1 MDTLFFWASKI
12 IWALISPDSLLLFLF
27 VLGMLLLNTRRRAWG
42 HRLLIICCTS
52 LAVIAF
58 FPVGEWFIYPLEKR
72 FAVQPTLPAHVD
84 GIIVLGG
91 SINGTNSAAWGQIE
105 SNETA
110 ERIHAFADLASRYP
124 QAKLVF
130 TGGSGSI
137 RNQDIREANFITT
150 LAATLGIAS
159 DRLLIESESRNT
171 WENALYSK
179 QKFGVGRDEH
189 WVLITSAF
197 HMTRSIGAFCAQDW
211 PVIPWPVDHRT
222 ERGNLLRIELNLA
235 QHLSLLTISA
245 REWVGLLAYRI
256 TGKSTQLLAGEIM
269 NCRPN

>member
-12 IWALISPDSLLLFLF
+12 IWALISPDSLLFFLI
-27 VLGMLLLNTRRRAWG
+27 VLGTLLLNTRRRVWG
-42 HRLLIICCTS
+42 HRLLIFCCSS

-58 FPVGEWFIYPLEKR
+58 LPVGEWLIYPLESR
-72 FAVQPTLPAHVD
+72 FTGQPSLPAHVD

-130 TGGSGSI
+130 TGGSGSL
-137 RNQDIREANFITT
+137 RNQAIREADFITT
-150 LAATLGIAS
+150 LATTLGIAS
-159 DRLLIESESRNT
+159 DRLLIESSSRNT

-179 QKFGVGRDEH
+179 QKFGANPDEH

-211 PVIPWPVDHRT
+211 SVIPWPVDHRT
-222 ERGNLLRIELNLA
+222 ERGNLFRIELNLA
-235 QHLSLLTISA
+235 QHLSLLTSA
-245 REWVGLLAYRI
+245 TR
-256 TGKSTQLLAGEIM
+256 
-269 NCRPN
+269 